1 MSGNQQAMTTASLDP
16 LSERLSDPLPFRVA
30 DPIPRTEAEQTGRHG
45 SGVHGDRI
53 FFVATKI
60 FALSIIVL
68 TAILV
73 FELFRGSWESI
84 ERFGLGFLVGTTWDP
99 VAEIFGTLP
108 TIVGT
113 LAKSFLA
120 LLIAI
125 PISIGSAIYLALY
138 APRWL
143 RNPLSYLVEALAAI
157 PSVVFGLWGLFILVP
172 VVRQLQ
178 IWLKANYGWFPPF
191 QGPAVYGV
199 GVLAAGI
206 ILAIMIT
213 PIITAVSRDLLRA
226 VPRSQMEAMLAL
238 GATQWEAIWKAV
250 LPYARVGL
258 IGAVVLGL
266 GRAIGETMA
275 VTLVGGNAFKMIT
288 SLFDPVHSMA
298 SQIASEFTE
307 ATYSLYVSSL
317 IYVGLVLFGITI
329 VLGLL
334 SQLLI
339 WRLSRG
345 RVGILE

>member
-1 MSGNQQAMTTASLDP
+1 MSVDQSANGATPTDSLP
-16 LSERLSDPLPFRVA
+16 KRLVDPLPFGVF
-30 DPIPRTEAEQTGRHG
+30 DPLLPKGSYRARGAG
-45 SGVHGDRI
+45 FSGVGDRV
-53 FFVATKI
+53 FRFATRF
-60 FALSIIVL
+60 FALLIILL
-68 TAILV
+68 TAILI

-84 ERFGLGFLVGTTWDP
+84 QRFGLGFLVGTTWDP

-113 LAKSFLA
+113 IAKAA
-120 LLIAI
+120 LSLMIAV
-125 PISIGSAIYLALY
+125 PVSIGSAIYLALY

-143 RNPLSYLVEALAAI
+143 RNPLSYLVELLAAI
-157 PSVVFGLWGLFILVP
+157 PSVVFGLWGLFVLVP
-172 VVRQLQ
+172 VVRQMQ
-178 IWLKANYGWFPPF
+178 IWLKSNFEWFPLF

-213 PIITAVSRDLLRA
+213 PIITAISRDLLRA

-238 GATQWEAIWKAV
+238 GATPWEAIWKAV

-266 GRAIGETMA
+266 GRAVGETMA
-275 VTLVGGNAFKMIT
+275 VTLVGGNAFKMPT

-329 VLGLL
+329 ILGLL